1 MRSKMFLTTSGLYRG
16 ESVVKLTLIPSDL
29 IEGRLN
35 LLMEIERVA
44 LVKVA
49 GDMEEAAARSL
60 LEHITSL
67 LLSDSA
73 HGVYTI
79 TREGVV
85 KGFDWA
91 AIERER

>member
-1 MRSKMFLTTSGLYRG
+1 MRSKMFLTIHGIYKGDSIGRIL
-16 ESVVKLTLIPSDL
+16 LNPSDL
-29 IEGRLN
+29 IEGRVNVFVEFERAALA
-35 LLMEIERVA
+35 RVA
-44 LVKVA
+44 S
-49 GDMEEAAARSL
+49 DMEVQAARSL
-60 LEHITSL
+60 VEHIASL